1 MFGLLG
7 IVAFVGTLCQIV
19 KEESQPVIPAENLA
33 HKELMHKDQMS
44 GISSR
49 EFSRNLANGKYKLT
63 KTYPEP
69 HRDERGRII
78 IENYKLYREDIDKHG
93 ISKAHEWKMQ
103 GKYNLTPEEL
113 EKQKEEF
120 AKEWEYL
127 YSLRK

>member
-7 IVAFVGTLCQIV
+7 IASIICSACQAI
-19 KEESQPVIPAENLA
+19 KEASEPVIPAENLA
-33 HKELMHKDQMS
+33 NKELIHKDQMS

-69 HRDERGRII
+69 HRDESGRII
-78 IENYKLYREDIDKHG
+78 IENYKLYREDIDKYG
-93 ISKAHEWKMQ
+93 IAKAHEWKMQ
-103 GKYNLTPEEL
+103 GKYNLAPEDL

-120 AKEWEYL
+120 AKELEYL

>member
-7 IVAFVGTLCQIV
+7 IAAIICSACQAI
-19 KEESQPVIPAENLA
+19 KEASEPVIPAENLA
-33 HKELMHKDQMS
+33 NKELIHKDQMS

-69 HRDERGRII
+69 HRDERDRII
-78 IENYKLYREDIDKHG
+78 IENYKLYREDIDKYG
-93 ISKAHEWKMQ
+93 IAKAHEWKMQ

-113 EKQKEEF
+113 KKEEERIEADF
-120 AKEWEYL
+120 ERL
-127 YSLRK
+127 YNLLK